1 MIERIINYI
10 RDKFQREKVK
20 TPGLKVTEVSVM
32 VSKKVS
38 VRFNSCCVSYSVK
51 ATLDENDR
59 DYLKALDDLKN
70 ELIVKVQE
78 ALNGKQNGNG
88 NGQYKEGANSQEAGH
103 EQTITQ

>member
-1 MIERIINYI
+1 MIEKIINYI
-10 RDKFQREKVK
+10 KDKFQRARAQ

-32 VSKKVS
+32 VSKKIS

-70 ELIVKVQE
+70 QLIVKVQE
-78 ALNGKQNGNG
+78 ALNGKNG
-88 NGQYKEGANSQEAGH
+88 NGQHQEGANPQEAGH
-103 EQTITQ
+103 EQTVTL

>member
-10 RDKFQREKVK
+10 KDKFKRETVK

-32 VSKKVS
+32 ISKKLS

-51 ATLDENDR
+51 ATLDENNT

-88 NGQYKEGANSQEAGH
+88 NGQHQEGANSQAVP
-103 EQTITQ
+103 

>member
-1 MIERIINYI
+1 MIERMINYI
-10 RDKFQREKVK
+10 RDKFKGETVQ

-51 ATLDENDR
+51 AMLDENNT

-88 NGQYKEGANSQEAGH
+88 NGQHQEGANPQAVP
-103 EQTITQ
+103 